1 MQIAFFDQLSA
12 VFVNREMERAMAVEE
27 YFEKVKNVI
36 LEYDDEAASGVAQ
49 EALDAGAGPMDII
62 TKAVQPA
69 MDVIGKMYDEGEVF
83 LPELILAGDAATAI
97 LDTVVPHISIEDQE
111 KAVTG
116 TVVIGVMYGDNHDI
130 GKNLVK
136 ALLQA
141 YGFKVIDLG
150 VDVTVKQFIETA
162 EKENASIIASS
173 TLITTS
179 LPYQRQMIQ
188 LLNDSGRRDKFYVI
202 LGGGP
207 VTPKWTTDIGA
218 DGYGNSAQDAVVLCR
233 QLMSDGKRAPL
244 AEPVIIGAVSH

>member
-1 MQIAFFDQLSA
+1 MS
-12 VFVNREMERAMAVEE
+12 EE
-27 YFEKVKNVI
+27 YFDKVKKVI
-36 LEYDDEAASGVAQ
+36 LEYDDEAAAGVAQ
-49 EALDAGAGPMDII
+49 EAIDAGVDPMSVIN
-62 TKAVQPA
+62 KAVQPA
-69 MDVIGKMYDEGEVF
+69 MDVIGKQYDEGEVF

-97 LDTVVPHISIEDQE
+97 LETVTPHISVDDQE
-111 KAVTG
+111 KAVSG

-150 VDVTVKQFIETA
+150 VDVTVKQFIDTA

-188 LLNDSGRRDKFYVI
+188 LLNDSNRRDKFYVI

-207 VTPKWTTDIGA
+207 VTPKWTAEIGA
-218 DGYGNSAQDAVVLCR
+218 DGYGNNAQDAVALCR
-233 QLMSDGKRAPL
+233 KLMTDRAPAPL

>member
-1 MQIAFFDQLSA
+1 
-12 VFVNREMERAMAVEE
+12 MERAMTVEE
-27 YFEKVKNVI
+27 YFEKVKQTI
-36 LEYDDEAASGVAQ
+36 LEYDDEAAPGAAQ
-49 EALDAGAGPMDII
+49 EALDAGADPMEII

-69 MDVIGKMYDEGEVF
+69 MDIIGKMYDDGEVF
-83 LPELILAGDAATAI
+83 LPELILAGDAATNI

-150 VDVTVKQFIETA
+150 VDVTVKEFVNTA
-162 EKENASIIASS
+162 EKENANIIASS

-188 LLNDSGRRDKFYVI
+188 LLNDSGRREKFFVT

-207 VTPKWTTDIGA
+207 VTPKWATDIGA
-218 DGYGNSAQDAVVLCR
+218 DGYGNSAQDAVELCR
-233 QLMSDGKRAPL
+233 QLMSGGKQAPL
-244 AEPVIIGAVSH
+244 AEPVVVGAVTH

>member
-1 MQIAFFDQLSA
+1 MTVD
-12 VFVNREMERAMAVEE
+12 E
-27 YFEKVKNVI
+27 YFEKIKETI
-36 LEYDDEAASGVAQ
+36 LEYDDEAAPVAAQ
-49 EALDAGAGPMDII
+49 EALDAGVDPMDII

-69 MDVIGKMYDEGEVF
+69 MDIIGKMYDEGEVF
-83 LPELILAGDAATAI
+83 LPELILAGDAATNI
-97 LDTVVPHISIEDQE
+97 LDTVVPYISVEDQE

-150 VDVTVKQFIETA
+150 VDVTVKEFISTA
-162 EKENASIIASS
+162 EKEKADIIASS

-179 LPYQRQMIQ
+179 MPYQRQMIQ
-188 LLNDSGRRDKFYVI
+188 LLKDSNRRDKFFVI

-207 VTPKWTTDIGA
+207 ITPKWTAEIGA
-218 DGYGNSAQDAVVLCR
+218 DGYGNNAQDAVALCSK
-233 QLMSDGKRAPL
+233 LMSDGKNAPL
-244 AEPVIIGAVSH
+244 DEPVIIGAVTR